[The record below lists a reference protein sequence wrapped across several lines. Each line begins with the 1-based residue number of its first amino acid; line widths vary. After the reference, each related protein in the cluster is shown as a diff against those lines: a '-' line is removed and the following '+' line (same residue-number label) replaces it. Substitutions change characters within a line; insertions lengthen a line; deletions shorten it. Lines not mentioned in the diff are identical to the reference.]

1 MIRIL
6 DQFVAAWHPFFF
18 HQDGEL
24 FEQVE
29 VYLFNG
35 MFLIMNMDEFLE
47 LATDESELW

>member
-6 DQFVAAWHPFFF
+6 DHFVAAWHPFLFV
-18 HQDGEL
+18 QDGEC

-35 MFLIMNMDEFLE
+35 MLLIMNMDEFLE
-47 LATDESELW
+47 LATDESSQW